1 MMLLCKMFDVLI
13 VMMLTV
19 TMLVRMEPVPHVWML
34 SQDVQVALSLIPLP
48 SVYFVTVA
56 ILLLLI
62 IGNAVMWILIGIL
75 LRTSVGAVGQL
86 FLGARHVL
94 LMEEKS
100 GAQAVIQKEGTTLQ
114 ALYVVIVV
122 SALLFVE

>member
-1 MMLLCKMFDVLI
+1 
-13 VMMLTV
+13 
-19 TMLVRMEPVPHVWML
+19 ML
-34 SQDVQVALSLIPLP
+34 SPDVQVALSLIPLP
-48 SVYFVTVA
+48 SVYFVILA

-62 IGNAVMWILIGIL
+62 IGNAVMLILIGIL

-100 GAQAVIQKEGTTLQ
+100 GVQAVIQKEGTTLQ